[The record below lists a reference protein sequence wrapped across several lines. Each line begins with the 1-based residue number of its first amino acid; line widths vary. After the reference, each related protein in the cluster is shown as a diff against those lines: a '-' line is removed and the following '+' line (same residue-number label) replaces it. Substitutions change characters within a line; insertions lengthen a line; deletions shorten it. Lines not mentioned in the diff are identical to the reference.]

1 MRLINQLW
9 ELPGKDCEA
18 LATQLLIEEN
28 NFDRPEKRYQRMLA
42 QAIALK
48 DEVVDTVI
56 LRAIYNYYDDIY
68 LKDSYLIIDGKP
80 FVSPVLRGIDPQQIL
95 GAYVFSLTAGDFSFE
110 ERSMMEQILFDLWGT
125 AFATAGRKRLQ
136 EHFSAEG
143 RISEVFGPGLYAIP
157 METMQDL
164 ISMLDAEKIG
174 VTVNESCFLWPVK
187 SYGGII
193 FRVAEDYRP
202 RGGSCATC
210 RGSKLSCNLCEY
222 NPNRQQQPETAGMTT
237 IED

>member
-9 ELPGKDCEA
+9 EIPGKDCEA
-18 LATQLLIEEN
+18 LATQFLIEEN
-28 NFDRPEKRYQRMLA
+28 HFDRPEKRYQRMLT
-42 QAIALK
+42 QAVALK
-48 DEVVDTVI
+48 DEVVDTI
-56 LRAIYNYYDDIY
+56 TLRAVYSYYDDIY

-80 FVSPVLRGIDPQQIL
+80 FVSPVLKGIDPQQVL
-95 GAYVFSLTAGDFSFE
+95 GAYVFSLTAGDFSYE
-110 ERSMMEQILFDLWGT
+110 ERPMMEQVLFDLWGT

-136 EHFSAEG
+136 ALFAEEG

-157 METMQDL
+157 METMRDL
-164 ISMLDAEKIG
+164 ISLLDADKIG
-174 VTVNESCFLWPVK
+174 VRVDESCFLWPVK

-193 FRVAEDYRP
+193 FRVADDYKP

-222 NPNRQQQPETAGMTT
+222 NPNRRRQETGGMTT